1 MEGLE
6 KSLEKPSITSS
17 AANIATVDQRCDK
30 QVTCVQLVSNMHE
43 RVRQNEFLQQASPE
57 CKQTCL
63 QTERNVANQ
72 LQVQGFTIP
81 TNSKNGLV
89 PQSSAASSAAI
100 SSGPFVDDRSLK
112 QQSELV
118 DKANDALIP
127 ELDILLRECGQPESW
142 YTSWRIA
149 PKNCP
154 QTSTSKP
161 TYESLTQELAH
172 LQQQMNTLSEQR
184 GFDVKTNL
192 VS

>member
-1 MEGLE
+1 MEGVE

-17 AANIATVDQRCDK
+17 AANIATSRKDDCNQRCDI
-30 QVTCVQLVSNMHE
+30 QVTCVQSVSNVHE
-43 RVRQNEFLQQASPE
+43 RVRQYEVLQQASPE

-63 QTERNVANQ
+63 QTERNVTNQ
-72 LQVQGFTIP
+72 LRVQGFTIP

-89 PQSSAASSAAI
+89 PQTI
-100 SSGPFVDDRSLK
+100 SSDCSLK

-127 ELDILLRECGQPESW
+127 EFDILLRECSRPESW

-154 QTSTSKP
+154 QTSVSKP
-161 TYESLTQELAH
+161 TYESLTREHAH
-172 LQQQMNTLSEQR
+172 LQQQMNTLSKQR